1 MKIKLVLL
9 GLLLGFLSSTGC
21 MNAQT
26 YEYKYLY
33 SVRANGEKFNAQG
46 HLFLWTGKGYF
57 TFTDNF
63 NKLYE
68 SDEQGKIDGVEM
80 GVIRATYQKTES
92 GVLTYRRYCYPYT
105 FDAYGNGYYDYNNPS
120 WLSEYFYFSPDY
132 SRFNYFADDG
142 NNITQV
148 FEKHVKQ
155 TPKQLY

>member
-1 MKIKLVLL
+1 MRSKLSVL
-9 GLLLGFLSSTGC
+9 GLLLGLLCSSGC
-21 MNAQT
+21 VNAQT

-33 SVRANGEKFNAQG
+33 SVRANGEKFDAQG
-46 HLFLWTGKGYF
+46 HLFLYTGKGYI

-63 NKLYE
+63 NKFYS
-68 SDEQGKIDGVEM
+68 SDEQGKLESNELGTL
-80 GVIRATYQKTES
+80 RAAYQKTEN
-92 GVLTYRRYCYPYT
+92 GFLTYRRYCYPMN
-105 FDAYGNGYYDYNNPS
+105 FDGRGNLYYDYNNPS

-155 TPKQLY
+155 APKQLY